1 MSAKIKINGWDEL
14 SHSLHELI
22 LLPRKIPSGIS
33 SAKVDI
39 STPLTKYEGK
49 KEPKFKLDIPIISAA
64 MQAVTGPKMAIALG
78 ELGGT
83 GVIYCSQPI
92 EDEARMVREVSNYKI
107 ENNADFVV
115 SAAINTHDY
124 EKRVPPLIEAGV
136 NVLYI
141 DTSQSFNDYARDC
154 LHFVK
159 KKFEAPMIGG
169 NIATAEGF
177 DFLAE
182 HGADGIK
189 IGMGTG
195 SICTTQEQI
204 GVGRGQASAVY
215 EVARARDKL
224 YEDSDVY
231 IPIISDGGV
240 SIARHISVAL
250 ALGADSAMVG
260 KYLAGTSESNS
271 EVREA
276 EDRKIKP
283 YWGEGSAK
291 AKAWSGKRYG
301 HTSFEEGIE
310 IVVDYTG
317 PLKEYLASRLMKIK
331 DGIRKAGVRSIAE
344 LHENGIELELISPY
358 LLLKNSEKSLIA
370 EMY

>member
-1 MSAKIKINGWDEL
+1 M
-14 SHSLHELI
+14 
-22 LLPRKIPSGIS
+22 P
-33 SAKVDI
+33 V
-39 STPLTKYEGK
+39 
-49 KEPKFKLDIPIISAA
+49 ISAA
-64 MQAVTGPKMAIALG
+64 MQAVTGPKMAIVLG

-92 EDEARMVREVSNYKI
+92 EDEAAMIREVSNYKI
-107 ENNADFVV
+107 ENNTDFVV

-124 EKRVPPLIEAGV
+124 EKRVPPLVDAGV

-141 DTSQSFNDYARDC
+141 DTSQAFNDYAKDC

-159 KKFEAPMIGG
+159 KKFEAPVIGG

-177 DFLAE
+177 DFLAK

-215 EVARARDKL
+215 KVAGARDEW

-231 IPIISDGGV
+231 IPIISDGG
-240 SIARHISVAL
+240 ILLARHISVAL
-250 ALGADSAMVG
+250 ALGADSVMVG
-260 KYLAGTSESNS
+260 KYLAGTAESNS
-271 EVREA
+271 EMCEA
-276 EDRKIKP
+276 GDRRVKP

-310 IVVDYTG
+310 ILVDYTG
-317 PLKEYLASRLMKIK
+317 SLEEYLASRLMKIK
-331 DGIRKAGVRSIAE
+331 DGIRKAGAGSVAG
-344 LHENGIELELISPY
+344 LHENGADLELISPY
-358 LLLKNSEKSLIA
+358 LLLKNSEKSFVADASANERKRKLK
-370 EMY
+370 